1 MKRLLYALIVA
12 GLTFAAVAAPG
23 KKEPFIK
30 PGGLAFSE
38 GTRSFRLWEHGAPGA
53 LGHEESDV
61 PSLTYYAALNGIPT
75 AVIVA
80 PGGGYT
86 MLAANHEGRQVAN
99 WLNAAGITAFVLR
112 YRLEPRYDK
121 SVALAD
127 AQRAVRFVRTHAA
140 EFGVRPDRI
149 GMMGFSA
156 GGHLTATVETRFD
169 MGDPHAADSV
179 DRASSRPDFAIL
191 AYAPA
196 PFTPS
201 QARHG
206 SSWEPQEK
214 RSYPQMMEEL
224 TSGIHVTAET
234 PPTFFFATSDDKVVP
249 PENSVVFYLALH
261 HAHVPAEIHIFQSGG
276 HGDGLALGDPA
287 LSAWPPLVINWLR
300 GLGMMAK

>member
-1 MKRLLYALIVA
+1 MKRVLYALIVA

-23 KKEPFIK
+23 KKEPLIK
-30 PGGLAFSE
+30 TGGLAFSE
-38 GTRSFRLWEHGAPGA
+38 KTRSFRLWEHGAPGA
-53 LGHEESDV
+53 LGHEEGDI

-99 WLNAAGITAFVLR
+99 WLNAARITAFVLH

-127 AQRAVRFVRTHAA
+127 AQRAVRFVRTHAT

-156 GGHLTATVETRFD
+156 GGHLTATVETHFD
-169 MGDPHAADSV
+169 MGDPHAADPV

-196 PFTPS
+196 PFT
-201 QARHG
+201 
-206 SSWEPQEK
+206 SSG
-214 RSYPQMMEEL
+214 M
-224 TSGIHVTAET
+224 HVPAET

-249 PENSVVFYLALH
+249 PENSVAFYLALH